1 MFTSVDYCLHLLRTR
16 RTVIEKWFHQV
27 QRHYD
32 AFSVPVNSAL
42 PLIQAFPVDDDHP
55 GDDILDVSLL
65 APFQEQLDR
74 FLRTHIS
81 EFAFRSVPT
90 TDVANR
96 LACNIKCIC
105 NAHLIVTQRIKV
117 LRFPRNDKPSLRSC
131 FPQRLWAYGT
141 GQYTS

>member
-1 MFTSVDYCLHLLRTR
+1 MSACPVGLAWPVDVGFEKFQDSIANRTNVHFSGLLHLLRTR

-74 FLRTHIS
+74 FLRTQ
-81 EFAFRSVPT
+81 V
-90 TDVANR
+90 
-96 LACNIKCIC
+96 
-105 NAHLIVTQRIKV
+105 Q
-117 LRFPRNDKPSLRSC
+117 
-131 FPQRLWAYGT
+131 
-141 GQYTS
+141 